1 VTRDAVMD
9 SCYGTTFWML
19 ALGVVARE
27 ATHFGQG
34 SALVPPSVGDWTSA
48 LPLVSALHPP
58 SAPADIAAHFA
69 VACACAAAV
78 TAARRAVLRVSP
90 DFAAATDRSNAQVL
104 TPLRRGASAAGDL
117 VTVSFLPA
125 VAEETLFRGALIPA
139 LGGGPVAVV
148 ASGCVFGAL
157 HVGGGRNA
165 AFAAW
170 AALVG
175 CLYGAAAV
183 STGDV
188 AVAMLAHGLAN
199 YASAATWLE
208 ENDDDGDR

>member
-1 VTRDAVMD
+1 
-9 SCYGTTFWML
+9 ML

-34 SALVPPSVGDWTSA
+34 SALTRPGARADLGAPPRVRA
-48 LPLVSALHPP
+48 PPP

-78 TAARRAVLRVSP
+78 TAARRARAPGLPGLRRRDGSKQRAGA
-90 DFAAATDRSNAQVL
+90 DAAAE
-104 TPLRRGASAAGDL
+104 RRRPPRALDL
-117 VTVSFLPA
+117 VVSFLPA

-157 HVGGGRNA
+157 HVGGGRNVD
-165 AFAAW
+165 AAW
-170 AALVG
+170 AALARA
-175 CLYGAAAV
+175 GAAAV
-183 STGDV
+183 GTGDV
-188 AVAMLAHGLAN
+188 AVAMLAHGRPTTRAPRRG
-199 YASAATWLE
+199 SKKTMMTVT
-208 ENDDDGDR
+208 DDR